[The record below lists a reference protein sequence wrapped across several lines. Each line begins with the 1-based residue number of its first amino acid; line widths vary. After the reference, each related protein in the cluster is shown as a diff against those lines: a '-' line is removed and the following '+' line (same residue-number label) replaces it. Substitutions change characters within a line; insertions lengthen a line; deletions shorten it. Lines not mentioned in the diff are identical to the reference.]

1 MADCRDVESLLTPY
15 VDGEASPADR
25 AVVDAHVLACP
36 PCAERLTCETE
47 VRDAFAARRSAL
59 RPAASAD
66 LRRRCE
72 AACRPP
78 GPFRAGAGAAAPTAV
93 LRRVMSRQVW
103 VPLSMAATILLAV
116 AGVFFYG
123 LRGGGEALAA
133 QLVSD
138 HVKCFEFAPEPT
150 LLPDAQALAREWL
163 TTRGWNLKVPAGQ
176 ASEQLELLGVRR
188 CISTDG
194 MTAHVM
200 YKWRG
205 EPLSVY
211 VVNHEDKH
219 FTSSPRLVERFGQEA
234 VVWCARGRTYAVV
247 ARGRPTD
254 VEHVAQYVRLS
265 AE

>member
-1 MADCRDVESLLTPY
+1 MAECRDVESLFAPY

-25 AVVDAHVLACP
+25 ETLDAHVLGCP
-36 PCAERLTCETE
+36 PCAERLACETE
-47 VRDAFAARRSAL
+47 VQRAFAARRDRL
-59 RPAASAD
+59 RVAASSD

-72 AACRPP
+72 AAWRPQVESAASTSIP
-78 GPFRAGAGAAAPTAV
+78 GSPPRGMIA
-93 LRRVMSRQVW
+93 RHVW
-103 VPLSMAATILLAV
+103 LPLSMAATILLAV

-123 LRGGGEALAA
+123 LRGGGEAFAA

-163 TTRGWNLKVPAGQ
+163 TTRGWTIKVPEGQ
-176 ASEQLELLGVRR
+176 SAEQLKLLGVRR

-194 MTAHVM
+194 TTAHVM
-200 YKWRG
+200 YRWRG

-219 FTSSPRLVERFGQEA
+219 FTASPRLVERFGQEA

-254 VEHVAQYVRLS
+254 VEHVAEYVRLS

>member
-1 MADCRDVESLLTPY
+1 MADCRDVESLFAPY
-15 VDGEASPADR
+15 VDGEAPPADR
-25 AVVDAHVLACP
+25 ATLDAHVRSCP
-36 PCAERLTCETE
+36 PCAERLACETE
-47 VRDAFAARRSAL
+47 VHRAFAARRDHL
-59 RPAASAD
+59 RVTASAE

-72 AACRPP
+72 ASWRGHAASA
-78 GPFRAGAGAAAPTAV
+78 AGASASMPGGVIP
-93 LRRVMSRQVW
+93 RRVW
-103 VPLSMAATILLAV
+103 LPLSMAATILLAV

-133 QLVSD
+133 QMVSD

-163 TTRGWNLKVPAGQ
+163 TTRGWMLKVPAGQ
-176 ASEQLELLGVRR
+176 SSEQLTLLGVRR

-194 MTAHVM
+194 TTAHVM

-219 FTSSPRLVERFGQEA
+219 FTASPRLVERFGQEA

-254 VEHVAQYVRLS
+254 VEHVAEYVRLS

>member
-1 MADCRDVESLLTPY
+1 MSGTR
-15 VDGEASPADR
+15 R
-25 AVVDAHVLACP
+25 A
-36 PCAERLTCETE
+36 
-47 VRDAFAARRSAL
+47 
-59 RPAASAD
+59 
-66 LRRRCE
+66 
-72 AACRPP
+72 
-78 GPFRAGAGAAAPTAV
+78 
-93 LRRVMSRQVW
+93 W
-103 VPLSMAATILLAV
+103 IPLSMAATILLAV

-133 QLVSD
+133 QLVVD

-163 TTRGWNLKVPAGQ
+163 TTRGWNLKVPAAQ
-176 ASEQLELLGVRR
+176 SSEQLQLLGVRR
-188 CISTDG
+188 CISSDG
-194 MTAHVM
+194 TTAHVM

-219 FTSSPRLVERFGQEA
+219 FTASPRLVERFGQEA

-254 VEHVAQYVRLS
+254 VEHVAEYVRLS